1 MEGVEG
7 AAEEAISAA
16 VRECRVLK
24 SGAEVPGA
32 EVPGEQRCGALPYSS
47 DERSRAIT
55 RTA

>member
-32 EVPGEQRCGALPYSS
+32 EVPGEQRCGALPY
-47 DERSRAIT
+47 
-55 RTA
+55 